1 MNNVIKDTI
10 EQHILLSMTL
20 FMIMLGFP
28 ILESSDHKSYLQA
41 RQLNDENLGP
51 FINRSIFMQDLRK

>member
-1 MNNVIKDTI
+1 MINVIKDTI

-41 RQLNDENLGP
+41 RQLNV
-51 FINRSIFMQDLRK
+51 